1 MNESNIVCM
10 SVYVYNFLLFF
21 QLQSPEVT
29 RHAVG
34 KTTAFGILQKGN
46 KKKYTHMSVWSERKE
61 CVIKIRTY
69 TFTTDRCLSPFSFNT
84 VRMLVCL
91 RAMVSA
97 GLASAKRAAG
107 NKPYTG
113 IGALYRREVRRI

>member
-1 MNESNIVCM
+1 MYEHM
-10 SVYVYNFLLFF
+10 SMIFYYFS
-21 QLQSPEVT
+21 QSPKVT

-34 KTTAFGILQKGN
+34 KTTAFGILQKEN
-46 KKKYTHMSVWSERKE
+46 KRKYTHMSVWSERKE

-113 IGALYRREVRRI
+113 IGTLYRREVRRV

>member
-1 MNESNIVCM
+1 MYEHMFMIFYYFS
-10 SVYVYNFLLFF
+10 
-21 QLQSPEVT
+21 QSPKVT

-34 KTTAFGILQKGN
+34 KTTAFGILQEENEKE
-46 KKKYTHMSVWSERKE
+46 YSYECVWSERKE
-61 CVIKIRTY
+61 CIKITRTY
-69 TFTTDRCLSPFSFNT
+69 AFATDWRLSSFSFNA

-91 RAMVSA
+91 GAVVSA

-113 IGALYRREVRRI
+113 IGTLYRREVRRV

>member
-34 KTTAFGILQKGN
+34 KTTAFGILQKEN
-46 KKKYTHMSVWSERKE
+46 ERKYTHISVWSERKE
-61 CVIKIRTY
+61 CIIKIRTY
-69 TFTTDRCLSPFSFNT
+69 TFTTDWRLSPFSFNA

-107 NKPYTG
+107 NKKHTQAYAHC
-113 IGALYRREVRRI
+113 IGGR